1 MEKGIRLDD
10 FERQIEEELERGEW
24 VEAED
29 SEEIKKKL
37 KEGTKGYFRK
47 KPVSIRLSE
56 RDLMLLKRKSLETG
70 IPYQTLIS
78 TLVRQYVEGKIKIE
92 L

>member
-1 MEKGIRLDD
+1 MAKLDK
-10 FERQIEEELERGEW
+10 FERQIEKELERDKW
-24 VEAED
+24 
-29 SEEIKKKL
+29 KKAKNYDKLERSL
-37 KEGTKGYFRK
+37 KEGAKSLLKK

-56 RDLMLLKRKSLETG
+56 RDITLLKKKSLQTG
-70 IPYQTLIS
+70 IPYQTLTA

>member
-1 MEKGIRLDD
+1 MKRLDN

-24 VEAED
+24 KRAKDYEKVRKAL
-29 SEEIKKKL
+29 EEGARSVIK
-37 KEGTKGYFRK
+37 K

-56 RDLMLLKRKSLETG
+56 RDIALLKRKSVETG
-70 IPYQTLIS
+70 IPYQTLIA
-78 TLVRQYVEGKIKIE
+78 TLVRQYVEGKIRIE

>member
-1 MEKGIRLDD
+1 MEKLDK
-10 FERQIEEELERGEW
+10 FERQIEDELEREEW
-24 VEAED
+24 
-29 SEEIKKKL
+29 KKAKDYDRLEKVL
-37 KEGTKGYFRK
+37 KEGAKSLLKK

-56 RDLMLLKRKSLETG
+56 RDIALLKRKSLETG
-70 IPYQTLIS
+70 IPYQTLIA

>member
-1 MEKGIRLDD
+1 MKRLDKL
-10 FERQIEEELERGEW
+10 ERLINREIDRGEW
-24 VEAED
+24 QKADDYDRLEK
-29 SEEIKKKL
+29 IL
-37 KEGTKGYFRK
+37 KEGAKDILRK

-56 RDLMLLKRKSLETG
+56 RDIMLLKRKSLETG
-70 IPYQTLIS
+70 VPYQTIIA